1 MRIAFIL
8 DQPWDS
14 ALTDYAF
21 KIYKLASKEHLTRV
35 FCLKDSHI
43 SKKINNVSFI
53 KPLRNK
59 NPLLTLLAFFDLYKR
74 LREFK
79 PNVVITIWG
88 DATFLSCLLKKTLD
102 FKLVRIFGVKNR
114 LRTPKNCL
122 DKIILP
128 CQYLKDYVYKDFKD
142 IVVLKSFVDTE
153 KFRFSKD
160 GRVRIR
166 KAFKLGNKIVFGIV
180 GRLDKVKGHELLIKA
195 FAKANIKDSI
205 LFIVGEEKGVKKK
218 ELMEIV
224 DSLNL
229 KNVIIITERR
239 NDIVDIMSAFDIGV
253 VSSIGSEIIPRVL
266 FEYLSTGL
274 TVVTTNV
281 GCLKEIA
288 EENGLIATKPTIEE
302 LSIALHK
309 AAEISKNVDKEK
321 ISRMAQ
327 KYTIYLPPNLFN
339 T

>member
-166 KAFKLGNKIVFGIV
+166 KAFKLGNKVVFGIV